1 MSFRPFLP
9 GWLLALSI
17 LGCPAPKA
25 LAQDKPVKQKPQVIL
40 YKDMV
45 SAQWDTV
52 KCVKNAI
59 KINPLLFFR
68 GEIPIHYERA
78 LTPRLSVELGLGFT
92 WRDYLNLNFGG
103 GDADD
108 YGGGTDIIARPT
120 YHVGLRWYHQ
130 VDFEPQGWYNQL
142 EFAHVEY
149 VKNIKEVEPDGSIGT
164 TKHTDK
170 KIYNDIRLL
179 AGYQLLSASSNWLF
193 DIYGGVGMRSRDLNL
208 VKETLDLTSDP
219 IDYIY
224 TEEASSDIVPV
235 FFLGLKVGLGF

>member
-1 MSFRPFLP
+1 MSFRPLLP
-9 GWLLALSI
+9 CWLLALSI
-17 LGCPAPKA
+17 LGCAAPKA

-120 YHVGLRWYHQ
+120 YHVGLRWYPPSGLRTPRLVQSARVRARGVRQEHQ
-130 VDFEPQGWYNQL
+130 
-142 EFAHVEY
+142 
-149 VKNIKEVEPDGSIGT
+149 
-164 TKHTDK
+164 
-170 KIYNDIRLL
+170 
-179 AGYQLLSASSNWLF
+179 
-193 DIYGGVGMRSRDLNL
+193 GGRARW
-208 VKETLDLTSDP
+208 
-219 IDYIY
+219 
-224 TEEASSDIVPV
+224 
-235 FFLGLKVGLGF
+235 